1 MEKQILFK
9 ENHRLVRRAD
19 GTDEPA
25 PQPPGADSQY
35 ALMVGQLLGRR
46 NLSRRPGIHIGD
58 WFLSAELLLLAAI
71 LITSLVSLRRR

>member
-1 MEKQILFK
+1 
-9 ENHRLVRRAD
+9 
-19 GTDEPA
+19 
-25 PQPPGADSQY
+25 
-35 ALMVGQLLGRR
+35 MVGQLLGRR